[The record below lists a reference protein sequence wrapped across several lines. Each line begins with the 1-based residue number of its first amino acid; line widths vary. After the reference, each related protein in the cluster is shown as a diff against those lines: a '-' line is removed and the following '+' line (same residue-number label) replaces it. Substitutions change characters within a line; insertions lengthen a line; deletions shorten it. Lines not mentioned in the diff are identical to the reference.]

1 MRRPLRYCCHIR
13 PCPITTTTMNMDIDD
28 LLAEVSVDSTPQ
40 ESRDLQELTRCWVAE
55 RVAPEILPWP
65 KELMDRVLARIA
77 RQIELV
83 EEQTGNMDPKTNF
96 RLIIIQTELERFK
109 FLVRS
114 FLRARIKKVNP
125 LHIHLHAYR
134 IVLFELLPSVVDMP
148 NLIQIDTHPLHIQT
162 LHNNSLDTPTSLLSP
177 AEFQYLQS
185 HQALLS
191 AHYNTSFLSQFP
203 ATLQRLDDTTGGINM
218 VTKPDEDEAVF
229 VRALRDVGEIFVEGT
244 DRRFEMKRGDVWVR
258 PNMDDAEFDTQTDLS
273 TQSILLAA
281 AHHDISALRNLLR
294 NSSAN
299 VQDSETGFTPL
310 HAAIAACEPDDE
322 ENAKKQTNSKTN
334 GDATE
339 ATEEQKQ
346 EVEAAVKTVK
356 FLFENG
362 AIWNDLDTNGDTPG
376 CIAHRLGLKE
386 LYELCNP
393 NYLAS
398 KLTFDR
404 DRLLDD
410 SSNGV
415 MMEWET
421 TLMRRSAELLAPT
434 EGLRVLNVG
443 HGMGIIDGIL
453 QEKKAKSHH
462 IIEAHPDVIKRMKEQ
477 GWDKKPGVV
486 IHEGRWQDIVPA
498 LVEKGELFDAIYFDT
513 FAEEYKALREFF
525 TEHVIGLLDPAGGSD
540 GQGGKF
546 GFFNGMGADRQIV
559 YDVYN
564 KIVEF
569 DLFEAGFDTEWET
582 VPVPDLDDKGEWEG
596 VRRKYWVLNEYKL
609 PTCSFIG

>member
-1 MRRPLRYCCHIR
+1 
-13 PCPITTTTMNMDIDD
+13 
-28 LLAEVSVDSTPQ
+28 
-40 ESRDLQELTRCWVAE
+40 
-55 RVAPEILPWP
+55 
-65 KELMDRVLARIA
+65 
-77 RQIELV
+77 
-83 EEQTGNMDPKTNF
+83 
-96 RLIIIQTELERFK
+96 
-109 FLVRS
+109 
-114 FLRARIKKVNP
+114 
-125 LHIHLHAYR
+125 
-134 IVLFELLPSVVDMP
+134 
-148 NLIQIDTHPLHIQT
+148 
-162 LHNNSLDTPTSLLSP
+162 
-177 AEFQYLQS
+177 
-185 HQALLS
+185 
-191 AHYNTSFLSQFP
+191 
-203 ATLQRLDDTTGGINM
+203 
-218 VTKPDEDEAVF
+218 
-229 VRALRDVGEIFVEGT
+229 
-244 DRRFEMKRGDVWVR
+244 
-258 PNMDDAEFDTQTDLS
+258 MDDPEFDTQTDLQ

-281 AHHDISALRNLLR
+281 ANHDTASLRNLLR

-310 HAAIAACEPDDE
+310 HAAIAACEPDEDD
-322 ENAKKQTNSKTN
+322 AKQVNGNSN
-334 GDATE
+334 GEAADGAEDAKNE
-339 ATEEQKQ
+339 MDS
-346 EVEAAVKTVK
+346 AVKTLK

-362 AIWNDLDTNGDTPG
+362 AIWNDLDSNGETPG

-386 LYELCNP
+386 LYELCVDAGVRAEMLLSRMEQYQLLGDDDSDEEDEEDDEVEEVAEGVEVVDISQEETQGDESTENP
-393 NYLAS
+393 NYLSS

-421 TLMRRSAELLAPT
+421 TLMRRSAELLVPA

-453 QEKKAKSHH
+453 QEKKPKAHH

-477 GWDKKPGVV
+477 GWHEKPGVV
-486 IHEGRWQDIVPA
+486 IHEGRWQDIVPG

-540 GQGGKF
+540 GEGGKF

-582 VPVPDLDDKGEWEG
+582 VPVPNLDDKGEWEG